1 MTTSTPERVETPVD
15 WRIYRASG
23 TPHDEIDRLPPPPPW
38 RMFNGGPPLDLP
50 EEGLPGPNGGRRE
63 GAYQADDHT
72 IELVNAALYL
82 RRPLLVTGKP
92 GIGKSTLA
100 LSIAQERRLGPVLSW
115 PVTSRTTLADGLYRY
130 DAIGRLEGAGPLN
143 SATDEATNR
152 GAGDAAIG
160 RYLTLGPLGTA
171 LLPWRRP
178 RVLLIDELDKSDID
192 LPNDLLHVF
201 EDGWYEIPELARL
214 ARDQDEIP
222 VRTMDGLD
230 APIPRGRVVSR
241 AFPIVVITSNGERE
255 FPQAFLRRCIRLDL
269 TPPSEQALLA
279 IVRGLLGDDA
289 TTGTGDLVREFLERR
304 ERTDVAT
311 DQLLNA
317 IYLVKSGVPP
327 EATRERLTDALLR
340 SLDAGA
346 P

>member
-1 MTTSTPERVETPVD
+1 MTTSPEHLAAPAD
-15 WRIYRASG
+15 WRIYRATATS
-23 TPHDEIDRLPPPPPW
+23 HDGIDRLPPPPPW
-38 RMFNGGPPLDLP
+38 RVFTGGPPLDRPEDGLP
-50 EEGLPGPNGGRRE
+50 EPAGGLRRAA
-63 GAYQADDHT
+63 AYQADDHT

-100 LSIAQERRLGPVLSW
+100 YSIARELRLGPVLSW
-115 PVTSRTTLADGLYRY
+115 PITSRVTLSDGLYRY
-130 DAIGRLEGAGPLN
+130 DAIGRLEGAG
-143 SATDEATNR
+143 SA
-152 GAGDAAIG
+152 GGDTSVIG
-160 RYLTLGPLGTA
+160 RYLTLSALGTA

-201 EDGWYEIPELARL
+201 EDGWYEIPELVRL
-214 ARDQDEIP
+214 SREQEDVTIRTLDGQDVQI
-222 VRTMDGLD
+222 R
-230 APIPRGRVVSR
+230 RGRVVSR

-269 TPPSEQALLA
+269 TAPNEQALLQ
-279 IVRGLLGDDA
+279 IVRGLLGEDA
-289 TTGTGDLVREFLERR
+289 TSGTGDIVREFLTRR

-317 IYLVKSGVPP
+317 IYLVKSGLPP
-327 EATRERLTDALLR
+327 EATRERLTTALMR
-340 SLDAGA
+340 SLDMGA

>member
-1 MTTSTPERVETPVD
+1 MTTSTPERAQAPAD
-15 WRIYRASG
+15 WRIYRATG
-23 TPHDEIDRLPPPPPW
+23 VPHDEIDRLPPPPPW
-38 RMFNGGPPLDLP
+38 RVFTGGPALELP
-50 EEGLPGPNGGRRE
+50 EQGLPEPAAGARRAA
-63 GAYQADDHT
+63 AYQADDHT

-92 GIGKSTLA
+92 GIGKSSLA
-100 LSIAQERRLGPVLSW
+100 QSIARELRLGPVLSW
-115 PVTSRTTLADGLYRY
+115 PVTSRTTLSDGLYRY
-130 DAIGRLEGAGPLN
+130 DAIGRLEGAGPLT
-143 SATDEATNR
+143 SAADET
-152 GAGDAAIG
+152 AIG

-178 RVLLIDELDKSDID
+178 RVLLVDEIDKSDID

-201 EDGWYEIPELARL
+201 EDGWYEIPELARVST
-214 ARDQDEIP
+214 ADAIT
-222 VRTMDGLD
+222 VRTLDGQHV
-230 APIPRGRVVSR
+230 PIEHGRVVSR

-269 TPPSEQALLA
+269 TPPSEQALQA

-289 TTGTGDLVREFLERR
+289 AAGTGDLVREFLERR

-317 IYLVKSGVPP
+317 IYLVRAGVPP